1 MTLPAEQINAIAWMK
16 IRTVTSQDLRN
27 ANSGLER
34 FTEEIVVLNH
44 FLKEGDR
51 LLSRIETKVAEV
63 LLNKE
68 DGDSLKAGLCNAA
81 VGVKAF
87 FDMMHDGPHKVMLF
101 GAACTQVT
109 DPIAKASKRWHLTQL
124 SYADTH
130 PMFTSDN
137 FPNFYRVVPSENA
150 FNAPRLKL
158 MQHFNWTRVGTI
170 YQNEPRYSLAHNRL
184 VAELDEKEFDV
195 VETQSFANEVA
206 SAIAKLKEKDVRIVL
221 GNFNETWARSIF
233 CEAHK
238 VGMTGRKYQWLIMGT
253 YGTQWWLEPAPC
265 PTHTLA
271 QALDGVMLTD
281 LLPLATSGEITVSGN
296 TADEYKEEYDS
307 RRGSEYS
314 RFHGYTYDGVWA
326 VALAI
331 QHVAHRI
338 RNIRKNQTVSDF
350 QYRDPLWERLF
361 IEALNLTSFEG
372 VTGPVRFYDNER
384 KASILLKQF
393 QNGTEVK
400 VGEYNGVSEE
410 LDLNRGRG
418 IRWEDGRGPPKD
430 RTHQILEQSHVN
442 VAIYTSLAV
451 AASFGI
457 VLASVFL
464 AINIK
469 YRNQRY
475 IKMSSPYLNN
485 LIIIGSML
493 TYSSV
498 IFLGLD
504 SRLTS
509 ITAFPYICTA
519 RAWLLMA
526 GFSLA
531 FGAMFSKT
539 WRVHSIFTDV
549 KLNKRVIKDYQ
560 LYMVVGVLLVIDLG
574 IMTTWQITDPF
585 FRSTKRMEPYPH
597 PHSEDI
603 VIIPENEYCR
613 SNHMNIFVGIIYAYK
628 GLLMIFGAFLAWETR
643 HVSIPALN
651 DSKYVGM
658 SVYNVVLMCVMGAA
672 ISFVLSDEQNAA
684 FVLISVFILF
694 CATITLCL
702 VFVPKLVEL
711 RRNPQ
716 GVIDKRIRATLRPM
730 SKTRRDSSEL
740 EEQLREAK
748 SSNQRWR
755 KLLLERD
762 AELQALL
769 RLLGQQEDNTR
780 QTAPPPAAELT
791 QLKREPATETTEIS
805 SVCSNNS
812 SHDTKEEYQA
822 NQIDT
827 PAQKYELFPSRKK
840 TIFCNNQ
847 TPVAALEEM
856 SSGGSLSVISEAKQA
871 AKLTGHSPASQAS
884 SKAVS
889 WEECPTET
897 SSLRRRQSGPRIP
910 PTRTPPPTRRTSVP
924 GRRAPAFVHQDEL
937 WLTQRHCKAR
947 CTNVSSPD
955 VCEEEVSVIQ
965 RSVSERRDKCCH
977 SATSGGLQQAPRPV
991 GGGSLKK
998 PTPAHVQSTPN
1009 VLAGALSEGELLDLS
1024 ILPIFQKLLT
1034 ERKGAAIASCP
1045 NIAIKCDIVEY
1056 L

>member
-1 MTLPAEQINAIAWMK
+1 MAE
-16 IRTVTSQDLRN
+16 
-27 ANSGLER
+27 
-34 FTEEIVVLNH
+34 
-44 FLKEGDR
+44 
-51 LLSRIETKVAEV
+51 
-63 LLNKE
+63 
-68 DGDSLKAGLCNAA
+68 
-81 VGVKAF
+81 
-87 FDMMHDGPHKVMLF
+87 
-101 GAACTQVT
+101 
-109 DPIAKASKRWHLTQL
+109 
-124 SYADTH
+124 
-130 PMFTSDN
+130 
-137 FPNFYRVVPSENA
+137 
-150 FNAPRLKL
+150 
-158 MQHFNWTRVGTI
+158 
-170 YQNEPRYSLAHNRL
+170 
-184 VAELDEKEFDV
+184 
-195 VETQSFANEVA
+195 
-206 SAIAKLKEKDVRIVL
+206 
-221 GNFNETWARSIF
+221 
-233 CEAHK
+233 
-238 VGMTGRKYQWLIMGT
+238 
-253 YGTQWWLEPAPC
+253 
-265 PTHTLA
+265 
-271 QALDGVMLTD
+271 
-281 LLPLATSGEITVSGN
+281 

-418 IRWEDGRGPPKD
+418 IR
-430 RTHQILEQSHVN
+430 
-442 VAIYTSLAV
+442 
-451 AASFGI
+451 
-457 VLASVFL
+457 
-464 AINIK
+464 
-469 YRNQRY
+469 Y

-585 FRSTKRMEPYPH
+585 FRSTKRMEPY
-597 PHSEDI
+597 
-603 VIIPENEYCR
+603 
-613 SNHMNIFVGIIYAYK
+613 
-628 GLLMIFGAFLAWETR
+628 
-643 HVSIPALN
+643 
-651 DSKYVGM
+651 
-658 SVYNVVLMCVMGAA
+658 
-672 ISFVLSDEQNAA
+672 
-684 FVLISVFILF
+684 
-694 CATITLCL
+694 
-702 VFVPKLVEL
+702 LVEL

-716 GVIDKRIRATLRPM
+716 GVIDKRIRATLGPR

-748 SSNQRWR
+748 SSNQTWR

-780 QTAPPPAAELT
+780 QIAPPPAAELT

-812 SHDTKEEYQA
+812 SHETKEEYQA

-827 PAQKYELFPSRKK
+827 PAQKKK

-910 PTRTPPPTRRTSVP
+910 STRTPPPTRRTSVP

-977 SATSGGLQQAPRPV
+977 STTSGGLQQAPRPV